1 MPIPIHTST
10 SNTHINSTGE
20 GMGEAYLGHSL
31 DRDNYLWAQSQSQSL
46 SHSQYSQHGQSQGHP
61 QTQTQGLGQGLGQSR
76 LTSLSPSS
84 IQHSLP
90 IIPPIGGQLGVQGG
104 TLSAYISPLHTSRTG
119 VSPPTP
125 AQLMMSTYMAT
136 SNNNTNNKDSNMNDN
151 TRSFE
156 ERFPF

>member
-1 MPIPIHTST
+1 MPMPIHTST
-10 SNTHINSTGE
+10 SNTHINSTGK

-31 DRDNYLWAQSQSQSL
+31 DRDNFLWAQSQSQS
-46 SHSQYSQHGQSQGHP
+46 HSQYSQQGQSQGLP
-61 QTQTQGLGQGLGQSR
+61 QIQTQGLGQGLGQSR

-90 IIPPIGGQLGVQGG
+90 IIPPIGGQLGGQGG

-136 SNNNTNNKDSNMNDN
+136 SNNNTNTNNTNMNDN

>member
-61 QTQTQGLGQGLGQSR
+61 QTQGLGQGLGQSR